1 MLKRKDRKLKSTLTT
16 HFKRKTMNEEIKEGE
31 TTIEQAPW
39 HVQFTVGEKSAKVTL
54 KNREDLIKIAELL
67 SSLLSANG
75 IENDLEIM

>member
-1 MLKRKDRKLKSTLTT
+1 
-16 HFKRKTMNEEIKEGE
+16 MNEEIKEGE

-75 IENDLEIM
+75 IENDLEISH